1 LNETRDVLAEVM
13 FEGGFPG
20 HKAEAEAI
28 LDQRKSARWQAE
40 ALTVDTGD
48 TLARLTRSVL
58 QAAFDCDICCGSLEV
73 ALPKGIDELP
83 GEDNP
88 LAIAVLRWQGD

>member
-1 LNETRDVLAEVM
+1 MNETRDVLAEVM

-48 TLARLTRSVL
+48 RLAQLERSVL
-58 QAAFDCDICCGSLEV
+58 KAAFDCDIRCGGLKV
-73 ALPKGIDELP
+73 ALAKGIDELR
-83 GEDNP
+83 G
-88 LAIAVLRWQGD
+88 RT